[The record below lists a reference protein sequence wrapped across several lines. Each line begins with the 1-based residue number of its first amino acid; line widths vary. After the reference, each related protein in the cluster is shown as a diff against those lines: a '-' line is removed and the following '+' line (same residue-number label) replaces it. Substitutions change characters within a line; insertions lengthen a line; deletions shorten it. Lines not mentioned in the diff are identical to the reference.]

1 MNKTTNN
8 TKIDNVRS
16 GYTTGQWSI
25 QENSANRNLRV
36 IDNAKR
42 IVADCYSFSEAIPQ
56 LEAEAN
62 AKLIAAAPELAPVV
76 AVPVVI
82 QTDIPGD
89 GSMTSDSPCT
99 GPLSKIKGPQ
109 VQVTFTNTTDGDVS
123 LYLYS
128 YKTVFGC
135 GIGDV
140 SIAPFESVTTTIP
153 KACYDFYGWITGSKD
168 STPAGYGC
176 LNFDQTVTVR
186 QSDVIF
192 KDQ

>member
-62 AKLIAAAPELAPVV
+62 AKLIASAPILLDAAILCESITDRCNNAMLPKH
-76 AVPVVI
+76 I
-82 QTDIPGD
+82 QVL
-89 GSMTSDSPCT
+89 
-99 GPLSKIKGPQ
+99 LS
-109 VQVTFTNTTDGDVS
+109 
-123 LYLYS
+123 
-128 YKTVFGC
+128 
-135 GIGDV
+135 
-140 SIAPFESVTTTIP
+140 SINETLKEAIN
-153 KACYDFYGWITGSKD
+153 KAT
-168 STPAGYGC
+168 
-176 LNFDQTVTVR
+176 L
-186 QSDVIF
+186 
-192 KDQ
+192 